1 MISNTTLTYDQQ
13 VRIAIRKQE
22 AYIKREISLEAETT
36 KKQME
41 VNRHHQQLIPDADH
55 IKPTISNNKLT
66 NEQRARIERNR
77 MLALEKKKRLLHE
90 QEPIKSQICTANQC
104 TSNQCILI
112 TTTNNTPL
120 CGNINTVTPPM
131 KRQKTEQLSNETPL
145 NLEIKP
151 TISNDKLT
159 DEQRA
164 RIERNRMMAL
174 ERKRLIREQQLQQQQ
189 QQQQHPTMEET
200 TTTNNDIPNKSF
212 AENNI
217 PRSSN
222 SRGHLNNCQQCN
234 QPYSKHRAYSF
245 GRRKKVPMCKLSGQ
259 YQCRC
264 GRKWWGQA
272 FRNFHGGEFPTYA
285 FPDCLKCHKNDTVRL
300 LQHKVNEPTT
310 VPRSNRGHQAHAC
323 QLCKRG
329 EYCPCRH

>member
-1 MISNTTLTYDQQ
+1 MTLTYDQQ

-22 AYIKREISLEAETT
+22 AYIKKEISIDAK

-41 VNRHHQQLIPDADH
+41 VNHLQQQQHILDTDH
-55 IKPTISNNKLT
+55 TILKIKPTVSNDKIT

-77 MLALEKKKRLLHE
+77 MLALEKKKRLLNE
-90 QEPIKSQICTANQC
+90 QQPIAILPKSQICTANK
-104 TSNQCILI
+104 
-112 TTTNNTPL
+112 NTPS

-131 KRQKTEQLSNETPL
+131 KRQKTEQSSNESSSP
-145 NLEIKP
+145 LEIKP
-151 TISNDKLT
+151 ALSNDQIT

-174 ERKRLIREQQLQQQQ
+174 ERKRLLREQQQQQ
-189 QQQQHPTMEET
+189 QQQQHPTDET
-200 TTTNNDIPNKSF
+200 TTTNNNISNNTF
-212 AENNI
+212 ANNNI

-222 SRGHLNNCQQCN
+222 SRGHPNNCQQCN
-234 QPYSKHRAYSF
+234 QPFSKHRAYSF

-272 FRNFHGGEFPTYA
+272 FRFFHGGKFPKYA

-300 LQHKVNEPTT
+300 LEHKVNEPTT
-310 VPRSNRGHQAHAC
+310 VPRSGRGHQAHAC

-329 EYCPCRH
+329 EYCPRKH